1 MLIIRYKATALRI
14 IPVEKRSDSR
24 AIAVASNTPISPG
37 ALGEFL
43 TAEDTELEERESSA
57 RVGQVGDARSAQ
69 KVYERDTICCRSVS
83 VVSLFKST

>member
-14 IPVEKRSDSR
+14 IPVEKRSDSG

-37 ALGEFL
+37 APKEFL

-57 RVGQVGDARSAQ
+57 RVSQVGDA
-69 KVYERDTICCRSVS
+69 
-83 VVSLFKST
+83 